1 MRLSIPLPDTSITQ
15 TKGSVS
21 RHGDRNNNTA
31 LGRARAVVR
40 FVMPVM
46 PLASLPRDNVVR
58 EKEREREREREHYD
72 VRMVDST
79 MTISFPMSC

>member
-1 MRLSIPLPDTSITQ
+1 MNPACVLMRLSIPLPDTSITQ

-46 PLASLPRDNVVR
+46 PLASLAGDNVVR
-58 EKEREREREREHYD
+58 EREREGEKAL
-72 VRMVDST
+72 
-79 MTISFPMSC
+79 